1 MTRPDLSVLIVNWRS
16 GAMTRALIENLRRQR
31 FPAHGEGADG
41 AAGTLE
47 FIVTDN
53 ASGPGEEPH
62 LLALEKTPGVTLV
75 RSAQNSGYA
84 VGVNLACERATGEFV
99 LVTNPDVMAF
109 RGALSALVGHLR
121 THEFCGLAGPK
132 GYLDAERFF
141 QLPPVDLP
149 SLCGLVSETLARS
162 LPSAGRRHAGSRSRR
177 ALAAW
182 TVTGPVPLSQISGF
196 CFLMPTALARE
207 LGPFDTRF
215 PFYYEDAD
223 LCHQLHKRGFTTDLV
238 PRAQMVHFFNRSA
251 GQAQE
256 AALSRYEVSRRRYFG
271 KRYGVP
277 GRLAYGA
284 LTALHTGHGSG
295 HHFAPVDDLGVCER
309 VPAITVPGHGAYL
322 AEISADP
329 GFMFAAGRL
338 DVSRRFQMP
347 DAVWDGL
354 VPATYYVRFLARG
367 SGEILRTVSLTKT
380 GASVPITAELAAAGA
395 HGA

>member
-1 MTRPDLSVLIVNWRS
+1 MTRPDISVLIVNWRS
-16 GAMTRALIENLRRQR
+16 GAMTRALIDNLRRQR
-31 FPAHGEGADG
+31 FASEEGG
-41 AAGTLE
+41 VGTLE

-53 ASGPGEEPH
+53 ASGAAEEPH
-62 LLALEKTPGVTLV
+62 LAALEKLPGVTLI

-84 VGVNLACERATGEFV
+84 LGMNLACERAQGQFV
-99 LVTNPDVMAF
+99 LVSNPDVMAF
-109 RGALSALVGHLR
+109 RGALAALVEHLR
-121 THEFCGLAGPK
+121 TTDTCGLAGPK

-141 QLPPVDLP
+141 QLPPVELP
-149 SLCGLVSETLARS
+149 SLCGLFSETLARGVTT
-162 LPSAGRRHAGSRSRR
+162 AGRWHAEGRSRR

-182 TVTGPVPLSQISGF
+182 TATEPVALSQISGF

-207 LGPFDTRF
+207 VGPFDPQF

-223 LCHQLHKRGFTTDLV
+223 LCHQLHRRGFTTDLV

-256 AALSRYEVSRRRYFG
+256 AALSRYAVSRRRFFG
-271 KRYGVP
+271 KRYGLP

-284 LTALHTGHGSG
+284 LDALPSGHGHG
-295 HHFAPVDDLGVCER
+295 HHFAHIEDLGACAC
-309 VPAITVPGHGAYL
+309 VPEITVPGHGAYL

-338 DVSRRFQMP
+338 DVSRQFAIP

-354 VPATYYVRFLARG
+354 VPATYYVRFLSRS
-367 SGEILRTVSLTKT
+367 SGDILRTVSLTKT